1 MIAYE
6 LLAEY
11 FWKLHSKLHCGN
23 AANDNPNYGRF
34 QSNIAQLIAFVEYV
48 VIKLKN
54 QCSLEYT
61 PRFNIG
67 PLAIG
72 QGEMTICGFSWV
84 RHS

>member
-23 AANDNPNYGRF
+23 AANDNPNYGMF

-54 QCSLEYT
+54 QCS
-61 PRFNIG
+61 
-67 PLAIG
+67 
-72 QGEMTICGFSWV
+72 
-84 RHS
+84 